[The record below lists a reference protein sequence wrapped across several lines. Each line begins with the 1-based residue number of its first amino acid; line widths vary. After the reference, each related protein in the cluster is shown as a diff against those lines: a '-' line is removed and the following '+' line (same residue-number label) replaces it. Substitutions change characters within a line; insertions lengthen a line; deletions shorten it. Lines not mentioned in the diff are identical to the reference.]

1 MWTCQRD
8 GACCQQPAEVVMTH
22 AERAV
27 IEQAAS
33 PSRALA
39 FAPHADPRFVRLLAA
54 PCPLYADGCTVYD
67 VRPYNC
73 RRFACQRTDYDTQ
86 AYDQGPQTRQDV
98 RQLVVLQRHAQRW
111 GRTHG
116 WAT

>member
-1 MWTCQRD
+1 VDLSAGRRVLPAAGRGRD
-8 GACCQQPAEVVMTH
+8 DARGA
-22 AERAV
+22 RG
-27 IEQAAS
+27 
-33 PSRALA
+33 RALA

-54 PCPLYADGCTVYD
+54 PCPLYANGCTVYD